1 MANTDRPHGFGGFGA
16 HLRLN
21 PYDVLV
27 GYGTA
32 IFIGDVV
39 VMTADGTLEM
49 ADTVSAQTK
58 LGASASHS
66 AASTATSSAEPLLV
80 LDHPDQLFEAQD
92 DGVSVTVHQ
101 NLIGSKADHI
111 DTHSGSTTT
120 LLSGHELDGSDMTS
134 GAGGF
139 AILDLVQREDNT
151 VANNADWVCQLNT
164 GEGLLTL
171 AAGV

>member
-1 MANTDRPHGFGGFGA
+1 MAN
-16 HLRLN
+16 
-21 PYDVLV
+21 
-27 GYGTA
+27 
-32 IFIGDVV
+32 
-39 VMTADGTLEM
+39 DGTLNV
-49 ADTVSAQTK
+49 AAVDGVTK
-58 LGASASHS
+58 IGASASHS
-66 AASTATSSAEPLLV
+66 AASTATSSAAPLLV

-92 DGVSVTVHQ
+92 DGGGTVAQ
-101 NLIGSKADHI
+101 GLIGSKADHI

-151 VANNADWVCQLNT
+151 VADNADWVCQLNT